1 MGEWTP
7 SLVEERLV
15 EAADVLRRLPEPRIQ
30 GYFNTWPEICRTFDD
45 KVGLEPGRMRVAP
58 SPEAISRMEETLTWT
73 FGLDD
78 LDGRIVW
85 LRAMGERWKAV
96 CWTVGLR
103 RTAVHERW
111 LYALCII
118 SLQLNGRR
126 LKRGEAKRRVI
137 ARCASTHR

>member
-1 MGEWTP
+1 M
-7 SLVEERLV
+7 VEERLV
-15 EAADVLRRLPEPRIQ
+15 EAGDVLKRLPETRIR

-85 LRAMGERWKAV
+85 LRAMGERWKTV
-96 CWTVGLR
+96 CWTVGLQR
-103 RTAVHERW
+103 SAAHQHW
-111 LYALCII
+111 LHALCLIA
-118 SLQLNGRR
+118 LRLNGRR
-126 LKRGEAKRRVI
+126 LDRGCAKWRVI
-137 ARCASTHR
+137 ERARTANR